1 MQMRVAEEGSF
12 VEGSLVVPKA
22 IRERM
27 GILAGDLL
35 DARLEPSDDSDSLL
49 LTLSKVSGPTLPA
62 LPEGRIIADPLTG
75 WPVLDFGPDA
85 PELTNE
91 QVLEMLADFP

>member
-1 MQMRVAEEGSF
+1 MD
-12 VEGSLVVPKA
+12 GSLALPESTQK
-22 IRERM
+22 RM
-27 GILAGDLL
+27 GIRTCDLL